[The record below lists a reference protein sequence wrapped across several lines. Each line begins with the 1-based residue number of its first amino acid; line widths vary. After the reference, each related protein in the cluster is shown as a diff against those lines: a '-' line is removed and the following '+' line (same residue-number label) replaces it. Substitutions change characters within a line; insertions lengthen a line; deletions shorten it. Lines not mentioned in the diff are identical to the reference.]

1 MQSIQSSA
9 AAEQPIADELTT
21 RLSLIADQANQ
32 GEDYYLES
40 NVTLYILGLALPLI
54 LMFAGWHW

>member
-9 AAEQPIADELTT
+9 TAEQPIADELTT

-32 GEDYYLES
+32 GEDYHLES
-40 NVTLYILGLALPLI
+40 NVTLYILGLVLPLI